1 MEKGKYA
8 EGRIFDLEHLPAGY
22 VAMGPYNE
30 NKRHH
35 NALCKACASGSIR
48 RIRYCRSAEDSVGHM
63 YVFEADV
70 NEVIRLS
77 DIRHK
82 EQPRKR
88 HGESKQSVVSGDSRP
103 DFRHLE
109 SAIEAMCEIS
119 NGIAVLCD
127 EVRRL
132 RTDMA
137 AAVELLA
144 KQPKTAQQELVSTF
158 ESNGFHQ

>member
-1 MEKGKYA
+1 MGRFKTKVITDEAQVPKGFV
-8 EGRIFDLEHLPAGY
+8 RIAS
-22 VAMGPYNE
+22 VA
-30 NKRHH
+30 
-35 NALCKACASGSIR
+35 
-48 RIRYCRSAEDSVGHM
+48 DSL
-63 YVFEADV
+63 ADQK
-70 NEVIRLS
+70 RLS
-77 DIRHK
+77 DAHSDGLLEAVKLMRSIDDK
-82 EQPRKR
+82 
-88 HGESKQSVVSGDSRP
+88 HGPVWVDARAAESFLQDSSNP
-103 DFRHLE
+103 KAAKPL
-109 SAIEAMCEIS
+109 SASLTPEHFQAAITALCEIS